1 METVNED
8 VLTYIQMIGCG
19 TFGVDLFYGRVPN
32 SNKLPVA
39 LWWLTPHSVAVTNHN
54 VTGEDSLTYR
64 YELSYRDV
72 SLKKVDHEL
81 FRITKEIVG
90 SHCYD
95 LDNYHT
101 IDVELISA
109 APKLDVDIENRV
121 VGTVEF
127 KITVYNILD
136 SSESSNESN

>member
-8 VLTYIQMIGCG
+8 VLTYVQMIGCG

-39 LWWLTPHSVAVTNHN
+39 LWWLVPHSVSVTNHN

-90 SHCYD
+90 SHCYN
-95 LDNYHT
+95 LDNYKT
-101 IDVELISA
+101 MDVRLVSVS
-109 APKLDVDIENRV
+109 PRFSMDIESRV
-121 VGTVEF
+121 LGSVLFSV
-127 KITVYNILD
+127 KVYDILNPARKE
-136 SSESSNESN
+136 ES